1 MCSPNFRGT
10 KWVWTIAKGQL
21 SMPRWKGQKWIQNDT
36 EQTEQ
41 TNRPSFWDANC
52 RAGSSDRG
60 QYNRMTSPSKLWN
73 QWKFNSINLRTPT
86 LIPPIHLPLRGPR
99 FEPKDCRCEKICHW
113 NHFSGS
119 HDTQLT
125 LLTVKIHNQYGIQHD
140 TTWYNHG
147 NGRESVVWATCKIWG
162 PPGAIWIKQVDLRMW
177 WWCLWYFGNIKLVE
191 SQSLG
196 HTRLSNLFA
205 RPLALKRSGGTIF
218 SVPDL
223 N

>member
-1 MCSPNFRGT
+1 MNKPIDC
-10 KWVWTIAKGQL
+10 
-21 SMPRWKGQKWIQNDT
+21 
-36 EQTEQ
+36 
-41 TNRPSFWDANC
+41 SFWDANC
-52 RAGSSDRG
+52 RAGSSDHG
-60 QYNRMTSPSKLWN
+60 QCNRRVTSPTWEPPRWSH
-73 QWKFNSINLRTPT
+73 QSISLSV
-86 LIPPIHLPLRGPR
+86 LSPR

-147 NGRESVVWATCKIWG
+147 NGREFVVWAICTCTIWG